1 MSAER
6 SPQPNDNDDTWYVN
20 EQGRRVH
27 ITTLAGKRTRIIYPK
42 DDFDLGTIPKWEAP
56 ESGRLAECPN
66 CRYDTVASLEEYDL
80 TPGVPKDQGAW
91 RVLGRCGNCGWVGE
105 GDFSQA
111 LCERYDKDLQK
122 AYVDIGRAIVKS
134 EMERLVD
141 TFTMA
146 LDHDLISADDFGRP
160 R

>member
-6 SPQPNDNDDTWYVN
+6 SPQPNDNSDTWYVN

-27 ITTLAGKRTRIIYPK
+27 RTTLAGKRIRIIYPK
-42 DDFDLGTIPKWEAP
+42 DDFDLGAIPKWEAP
-56 ESGRLAECPN
+56 ESGRL
-66 CRYDTVASLEEYDL
+66 V
-80 TPGVPKDQGAW
+80 
-91 RVLGRCGNCGWVGE
+91 
-105 GDFSQA
+105 
-111 LCERYDKDLQK
+111 DKDLQE

-146 LDHDLISADDFGRP
+146 LDHDLISAEDFGTP
-160 R
+160 G